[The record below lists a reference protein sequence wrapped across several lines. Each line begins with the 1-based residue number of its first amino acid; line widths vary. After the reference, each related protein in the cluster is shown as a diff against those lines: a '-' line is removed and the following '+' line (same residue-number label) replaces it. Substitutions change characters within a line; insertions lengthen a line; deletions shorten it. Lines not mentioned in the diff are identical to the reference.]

1 MLVTL
6 FGVTGVGK
14 SFFKKLIAQELGFK
28 NLPIVTTR
36 EKRTGEINGIDKEF
50 VTQEEF
56 QKMKQAGIT
65 QIDFE
70 FLGVRYA
77 YRKEYLQSPENRVT
91 EAELSNIYKL
101 KKCVKD
107 MFAIYLVPYDLERAK
122 LELQKRN
129 LPEEVYQKRLAE
141 IHEHIKEYSSNPN
154 LQKQFDCVLINDYTE
169 ISQKKLLEIVK
180 QKMNTNKR

>member
-1 MLVTL
+1 
-6 FGVTGVGK
+6 
-14 SFFKKLIAQELGFK
+14 
-28 NLPIVTTR
+28 
-36 EKRTGEINGIDKEF
+36 
-50 VTQEEF
+50 
-56 QKMKQAGIT
+56 
-65 QIDFE
+65 
-70 FLGVRYA
+70 
-77 YRKEYLQSPENRVT
+77 
-91 EAELSNIYKL
+91 
-101 KKCVKD
+101 

>member
-56 QKMKQAGIT
+56 QKMKQEGIV
-65 QIDFE
+65 QVDFE
-70 FLGVRYA
+70 FLGVSYA
-77 YRKEYLQSPENRVT
+77 YRKEYLQSFENRVT
-91 EAELSNIYKL
+91 EAEYSNIYEL

-107 MFAIYLVPYDLERAK
+107 MFAIYLIPYNLERAK

-129 LPEEVYQKRLAE
+129 LSEEVYQKRLEE
-141 IHEHIKEYSSNPN
+141 IDEHIKEYSSNPK

-169 ISQKKLLEIVK
+169 VSQKKLLEMVK
-180 QKMNTNKR
+180 QKMGTNKQ